1 MRSFH
6 IRIGLYSVL
15 PFLRRSIEPGWVGV
29 SFEDTRLRMVRVLR
43 AAGARPAVQWIWQG
57 EPVETARQ
65 LSAARQRHRLDRQ
78 QCVALLTRGQYQIST
93 LDAPDVPRPEWRDA
107 VRWQLRDMLE
117 FSADHAA
124 IDVLEIP
131 GDTAVRRHPQVLV
144 VAAPR
149 EAVLAMAFAAQEVGL
164 DWAAIDVAETALRNV
179 SALTEPPQRAQAL
192 LHFSEHHGTLVITHG
207 GELLMTRQID
217 VQAAH
222 FASAD
227 FGQREAALDR
237 AGLELQRTLDNF
249 ERLASHVSLARLLI
263 CPGPG
268 TAALIEH
275 ARALIY
281 VPVLP
286 LDLSEALDLDAVPEL
301 RQPEQQ
307 TPWLV
312 ALGAA
317 LRE

>member
-1 MRSFH
+1 M
-6 IRIGLYSVL
+6 
-15 PFLRRSIEPGWVGV
+15 GV

-43 AAGARPAVQWIWQG
+43 EAGARPLVQWLWLG

-65 LSAARQRHRLDRQ
+65 LSAAKQRHQLARQ
-78 QCVALLTRGQYQIST
+78 SCVALLTRGQYQISAV
-93 LDAPDVPRPEWRDA
+93 DAPDVPREAWRDA
-107 VRWQLRDMLE
+107 VRWPLRDVLE

-131 GDTAVRRHPQVLV
+131 RDESRHRSAQLLA

-149 EAVLAMAFAAQEVGL
+149 EAVLAMAAAAQEVGL
-164 DWAAIDVAETALRNV
+164 DWAAIDVAETALRNI
-179 SALTEPPQRAQAL
+179 SALLEPAQRAQAL

-217 VQAAH
+217 VQAAL
-222 FASAD
+222 FDSSD
-227 FGQREAALDR
+227 FSQRDAALDR

-249 ERLASHVSLARLLI
+249 ERLFSHVSLARLLI

-268 TAALIEH
+268 TATLMEH
-275 ARALIY
+275 VRSLMY
-281 VPVLP
+281 VPTAA
-286 LDLSEALDLDAVPEL
+286 LDLAEALDLSAVPEL
-301 RQPEQQ
+301 QAPEQQ
-307 TPWLV
+307 TLWLI